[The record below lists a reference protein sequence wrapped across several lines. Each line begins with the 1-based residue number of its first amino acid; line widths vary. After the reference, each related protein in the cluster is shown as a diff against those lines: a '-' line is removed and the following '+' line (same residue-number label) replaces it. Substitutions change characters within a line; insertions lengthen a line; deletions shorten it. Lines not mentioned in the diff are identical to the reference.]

1 MWVNCLVIYTY
12 APRPSINIVSKY
24 MLKNIWALAPTN
36 ESNVTSVLPKT
47 KTPLNLV
54 LYKD

>member
-1 MWVNCLVIYTY
+1 MWVNCLVLYMLPGLQSIYV
-12 APRPSINIVSKY
+12 ISKY